1 MYVCM
6 YVCLYVCMFAANG
19 RPNQRTELAEIWH
32 AGLFWANL
40 KHGGG
45 PVSKFWI
52 LVSDFGLFWFFGSP
66 ILERLFRL

>member
-1 MYVCM
+1 MYVSNQYKEMFVCM

-19 RPNQRTELAEIWH
+19 RPNYWTELAEIWH

-52 LVSDFGLFWFFGSP
+52 FLSDFGLFGF
-66 ILERLFRL
+66 